1 MRRGGSRGASKTCW
15 LVAARDYG
23 DGMTHQRGRTSA
35 RLLLAAL
42 AAIVLAQRPAA
53 AAELSLLGQLPSLD
67 VHGFISQGFLLT
79 SANDYLADSSRG
91 SFEFTEAGVNF
102 TLPATDRLTLGVQI
116 FSRKL
121 GPIGDF
127 RATLDWYY
135 LDYHW
140 RDWLGIRAGRVKLP
154 FGLYNDI
161 SDIDSARTAVL
172 LPQSIYPAQ
181 NRDFLL
187 AQTGVEAYGYTRL
200 GSLGGLDYRLYAGT
214 IFLDVRPQP
223 NSPFTVV
230 DLNVPY
236 VAGGRVQW
244 LPIDGLR
251 LGGSL
256 QFLRLE
262 TDLLPASASGT
273 VAVKIPATLW
283 VASAEYAVHDLLF
296 AAEYSRWLVKAES
309 SNPSVFPESSTTS
322 ERAYVLASYRVNPWL
337 QAGTYYS
344 RLVPDVDRR
353 TFPAGV
359 QHDFALTLRFDVN
372 RYWLIKAEGHY
383 LRGTAGLSSSL
394 NGNQL
399 LGALTPNWALFA
411 VKTTAYF

>member
-1 MRRGGSRGASKTCW
+1 MNDRAMERLDLTPSLAKRQQHGRRLSTRLPMAA
-15 LVAARDYG
+15 LVAF
-23 DGMTHQRGRTSA
+23 
-35 RLLLAAL
+35 L
-42 AAIVLAQRPAA
+42 LAQRPAA
-53 AAELSLLGQLPSLD
+53 AVELTLPGQLPSLD
-67 VHGFISQGFLLT
+67 VHAFISQGFLLT

-91 SFEFTEAGVNF
+91 SFEFSEVGLNV
-102 TLPATDRLTLGVQI
+102 TLPATDRLTLGLQI
-116 FSRKL
+116 FARKL
-121 GPIGDF
+121 GPLGDY

-172 LPQSIYPAQ
+172 LPQSVYPAQ

-187 AQTGVEAYGYTRL
+187 AQTGVEAYGYKRL
-200 GSLGGLDYRLYAGT
+200 GPAGALDYRLYAGT
-214 IFLDVRPQP
+214 IFLDVKPQP
-223 NSPFTVV
+223 GSPLAVV

-256 QFLRLE
+256 QFLRLD
-262 TDLLPASASGT
+262 TDLLLASISAP

-283 VASAEYAVHDLLF
+283 VASAEYTVHDFLF
-296 AAEYSRWLVKAES
+296 AAEYSRWLVTTQS
-309 SNPSVFPESSTTS
+309 SNPSVFPEGSTTS
-322 ERAYVLASYRVNPWL
+322 ERAYALASYRLNPWL
-337 QAGTYYS
+337 QAGAYYS
-344 RLVPDVDRR
+344 RLVPNVDRR
-353 TFPAGV
+353 TWPAGI

-372 RYWLIKAEGHY
+372 QYWLIKAEGHY
-383 LRGTAGLSSSL
+383 MRGTAGLSSSL
-394 NGNQL
+394 NGNVPL
-399 LGALTPNWALFA
+399 SALTPDWALFA